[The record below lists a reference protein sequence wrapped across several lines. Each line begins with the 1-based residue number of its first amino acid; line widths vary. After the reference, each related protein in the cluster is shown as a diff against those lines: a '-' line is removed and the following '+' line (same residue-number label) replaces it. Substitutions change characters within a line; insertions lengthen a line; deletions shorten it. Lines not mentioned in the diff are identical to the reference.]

1 MNKNREEKQKNGNQK
16 KIDPAR
22 RIFCRIA
29 FDIGALPV
37 WVEYAGGIGADVLHA
52 KVPDKW

>member
-22 RIFCRIA
+22 RIFCRVA
-29 FDIGALPV
+29 LDVGALPV
-37 WVEYAGGIGADVLHA
+37 RDKYAGSVGADVFHA
-52 KVPDKW
+52 KVLDKW